1 VTEASPTARELFE
14 ELAAEYLHQSGV
26 GRRRMFGR
34 EGLSVNGKFF
44 AFFNH
49 DRLVVKLPP
58 ATATALIA
66 AGDAVAADTLSP
78 TMRKWVMVPMPART
92 ADDPSW
98 RELIA
103 EAHAHVGN
111 ATHS

>member
-1 VTEASPTARELFE
+1 VTAASLTARELFE
-14 ELAAEYLHQSGV
+14 ELAAEHLRQPGV

-44 AFFNH
+44 AFLNH

-78 TMRKWVMVPMPART
+78 SMRTWVMVPMPAR
-92 ADDPSW
+92 AAEDQSW
-98 RELIA
+98 RDLMA
-103 EAHAHVGN
+103 EAHTHVGN